1 MLKMNPQTL
10 TLQADKETT
19 EMFMEAFTNGY
30 EVVIDGLN
38 ELYEPVSVVK
48 NEIGSVVTL
57 QKSNDYYQ

>member
-1 MLKMNPQTL
+1 MNPQTL

-38 ELYEPVSVVK
+38 ELYEPVSVVE
-48 NEIGSVVTL
+48 NETGSVVTL

>member
-1 MLKMNPQTL
+1 MNPQTL